1 MLQINPQHTVPT
13 LVDNG
18 FALWESRAIITY
30 LADQYGK
37 NDSLYPKDPKKR
49 AAVNQKLYFDIGTL
63 YARFGDYYVSKFHCT
78 YYYYSIETFFSQY
91 PVIFGGASYD
101 PAKLTKIEE
110 AFKFFDTF
118 LEGQEYA
125 AGNEL
130 TVADLSLVATV
141 STFDVLGFD
150 LSPYKNVSRWYQ
162 KVKATAPGYEEA
174 NGKNVQLFK
183 QLVDHLSAK
192 K

>member
-1 MLQINPQHTVPT
+1 MFVL
-13 LVDNG
+13 
-18 FALWESRAIITY
+18 
-30 LADQYGK
+30 
-37 NDSLYPKDPKKR
+37 
-49 AAVNQKLYFDIGTL
+49 
-63 YARFGDYYVSKFHCT
+63 
-78 YYYYSIETFFSQY
+78 QY

-110 AFKFFDTF
+110 AFKLFDTF
-118 LEGQEYA
+118 LEGQEYS
-125 AGNEL
+125 AGKDL
-130 TVADLSLVATV
+130 TLADIALVTTV

-174 NGKNVQLFK
+174 NGKNVQIFK
-183 QLVDHLSAK
+183 QMVDHLTAK